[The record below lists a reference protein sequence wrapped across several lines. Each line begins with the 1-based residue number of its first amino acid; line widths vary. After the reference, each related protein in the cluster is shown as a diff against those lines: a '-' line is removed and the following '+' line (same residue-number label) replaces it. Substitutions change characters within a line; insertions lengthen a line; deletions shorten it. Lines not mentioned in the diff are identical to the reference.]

1 MEEYLT
7 EYIKDFQYGLKK
19 YNDSNTRFIII
30 NFSLTPRIIVKFI
43 KNNPYIKIAYHGPYY
58 NVPNDVQDLKFENL
72 TSNLIKQRVSN
83 NYATLMIELNKEETE
98 INFIEDKTKAI
109 DIGSENEFNLTMSE
123 FEITVYYHGREK
135 EILIISIALEPN
147 QINKDNKFNI
157 KIEGP
162 NNYLKTQNIQI
173 QNLNKTIFF
182 DISEGGDYKIIYE
195 NINDIKGKF
204 KIFYSDDRIYIKN
217 NDIII
222 YNEIFLK
229 FEPSPLYMET
239 YSPD

>member
-1 MEEYLT
+1 
-7 EYIKDFQYGLKK
+7 
-19 YNDSNTRFIII
+19 
-30 NFSLTPRIIVKFI
+30 
-43 KNNPYIKIAYHGPYY
+43 
-58 NVPNDVQDLKFENL
+58 
-72 TSNLIKQRVSN
+72 
-83 NYATLMIELNKEETE
+83 
-98 INFIEDKTKAI
+98 
-109 DIGSENEFNLTMSE
+109 MSE
-123 FEITVYYHGREK
+123 FEIKIYYYGREK

>member
-1 MEEYLT
+1 
-7 EYIKDFQYGLKK
+7 
-19 YNDSNTRFIII
+19 
-30 NFSLTPRIIVKFI
+30 
-43 KNNPYIKIAYHGPYY
+43 
-58 NVPNDVQDLKFENL
+58 
-72 TSNLIKQRVSN
+72 
-83 NYATLMIELNKEETE
+83 
-98 INFIEDKTKAI
+98 
-109 DIGSENEFNLTMSE
+109 MSE
-123 FEITVYYHGREK
+123 FEITIYYYGREK

>member
-1 MEEYLT
+1 
-7 EYIKDFQYGLKK
+7 
-19 YNDSNTRFIII
+19 
-30 NFSLTPRIIVKFI
+30 
-43 KNNPYIKIAYHGPYY
+43 
-58 NVPNDVQDLKFENL
+58 
-72 TSNLIKQRVSN
+72 
-83 NYATLMIELNKEETE
+83 
-98 INFIEDKTKAI
+98 
-109 DIGSENEFNLTMSE
+109 MSE
-123 FEITVYYHGREK
+123 FEITIYYYGREK

-147 QINKDNKFNI
+147 QINKDNIFNI

-162 NNYLKTQNIQI
+162 NNYLKTQKIQI